1 MVNKVNKQKQ
11 SNPNA
16 SNLQLSGHKTVGLFK
31 KQTFSNG
38 KWKENKIYQDHVTNY
53 LVIISRW

>member
-1 MVNKVNKQKQ
+1 MVNKVNKQKE

-31 KQTFSNG
+31 KQNIFNG
-38 KWKENKIYQDHVTNY
+38 KWKGK
-53 LVIISRW
+53 